1 MKISKSNQ
9 ISLTKSILFEFLI
22 KRSAKLGT
30 RPPSLWKSNGV
41 AIPSM
46 RRHGSKKTD
55 FGNLIPNYLES
66 SMCTHKP
73 PTHFVQYFFINS
85 KWLSQN
91 LKNFCCWM
99 LHVLRKP
106 TSSCAVSGHFSCLA
120 DSPAFCRGQSAVQKS
135 KSTREPAICVFQL
148 KSPADG
154 PVFTSGRSA
163 VVSKI
168 VPEPS

>member
-1 MKISKSNQ
+1 MKISISNQ

-30 RPPSLWKSNGV
+30 RPPSLWRSNGV
-41 AIPSM
+41 AIPSV
-46 RRHGSKKTD
+46 RQHGSKKTD

-73 PTHFVQYFFINS
+73 PTHFVQYLFIDS

-91 LKNFCCWM
+91 LKKICCWM
-99 LHVLRKP
+99 LHVLRKS
-106 TSSCAVSGHFSCLA
+106 TSQLCHFWAFFVTHGRSGILQRTVRRTNPKFHQRACNLCSSAEIPCGR
-120 DSPAFCRGQSAVQKS
+120 SGFCHEQSAVA
-135 KSTREPAICVFQL
+135 P
-148 KSPADG
+148 
-154 PVFTSGRSA
+154 
-163 VVSKI
+163 KI